1 MPASVGEF
9 KRVARA
15 LKKHRHAGL
24 HSVCS
29 PQGLGAHSFLAAA
42 QPLTQEPTEEL
53 SYHRISYLNPTGSWL
68 QPQGYPFCR

>member
-1 MPASVGEF
+1 MLASVGEF

-42 QPLTQEPTEEL
+42 QPLIQEPNEEL

-68 QPQGYPFCR
+68 QLQGYPFCR